1 MYTPFDFS
9 EAVGHR
15 RDYIDERLREGSPV
29 VGLATSAG
37 LLIVTVRRSQRKVYE
52 IYDRHMFSAIGNQ
65 SDIEAIRLASINMA
79 HQEGFERSP
88 DDVSMHRLVGFTLSP
103 AIKKG
108 FGDPMVVPF
117 VLKALF
123 AEASTG
129 TGTDCFYVLNYDGE
143 FRRSE
148 NAAVAAGTSSAE
160 DKMLARL
167 GDLERMPT
175 LPLEDALTLA
185 LRAWCAGARE
195 ALQQSAIGRRDD
207 DDISPLKTVD
217 GDEADRVFLRDELKD
232 AVIEA
237 GLLERKPG
245 RDVRFRLLTKA
256 EIEAAAANI

>member
-29 VGLATSAG
+29 VGIATASG
-37 LLIVTVRRSQRKVYE
+37 LMLVTIRRSQRKVFE

-88 DDVSMHRLVGFTLSP
+88 DDVTMHRLVGFTLSP

-108 FGDPMVVPF
+108 FGDQMVVPF

-123 AEASTG
+123 AEAGTG
-129 TGTDCFYVLNYDGE
+129 TGADGFYVLNYDGE

-148 NAAVAAGTSSAE
+148 RAAVVAGSAAAE
-160 DKMLARL
+160 DKMLERL
-167 GDLERMPT
+167 GDLEALGS
-175 LPLEDALTLA
+175 LPVPQALDLA
-185 LRAWCAGARE
+185 LRAWCAGARV
-195 ALQQSAIGRRDD
+195 ALQQSVIGRRDD
-207 DDISPLKTVD
+207 DDISPLKAVE
-217 GDEADRVFLRDELKD
+217 GEEADKAFLHDELKD
-232 AVIEA
+232 ASVEA
-237 GLLERKPG
+237 ALLERKSAK
-245 RDVRFRLLTKA
+245 DVRFRLLTA
-256 EIEAAAANI
+256 DEVGQVLAAF

>member
-29 VGLATSAG
+29 VGLATSVG

-108 FGDPMVVPF
+108 FGDQMVVPF

-148 NAAVAAGTSSAE
+148 NAAVAAGTASAE
-160 DKMLARL
+160 DKMLQRL
-167 GDLERMPT
+167 GNLDESPSPGLDE
-175 LPLEDALTLA
+175 ALTLA

-195 ALQQSAIGRRDD
+195 ALKQTAIGRRDEEEL
-207 DDISPLKTVD
+207 SPLKSVE
-217 GDEADRVFLRDELKD
+217 GDEADRVFLKEELKD
-232 AVIEA
+232 AAIEA

-245 RDVRFRLLTKA
+245 RGVRFRLLTKA
-256 EIEAAAANI
+256 EIDSAVAKI